1 MTSLSSYSLSGSRAL
16 VTGAAG
22 LLGPQHAI
30 ALAELGAEVVLS
42 DIDPVRLAQAASL
55 ASETQRGSYRV
66 ITMDV
71 TSASSITEAA
81 REIGTV
87 DVLVNNAAIDPKV
100 MPGDDSSLAT
110 RFEHF
115 ALDEWNRQINVGLTG
130 AFLCC
135 QVFGSGMAARGKG
148 AIINI
153 ASDLSVI
160 APDQRIYRVEGV
172 ADESQPVKPV
182 SYSVIKTGL
191 VGLTR
196 YLAAYWASSSVRVNA
211 ISPAGVYHKQ
221 SPEFVSRLT
230 NLIPL
235 GRMADADEYRAAI
248 QFLASPAS
256 SYMTGHNLVI
266 DGGRSVI

>member
-1 MTSLSSYSLSGSRAL
+1 MTSLASYTLRGSRAL
-16 VTGAAG
+16 ITGAAG

-42 DIDPVRLAQAASL
+42 DVDPLRLEQAFGIV
-55 ASETQRGSYRV
+55 SEALPGSCRSV
-66 ITMDV
+66 TMDV
-71 TSASSITEAA
+71 TDVASIREAA
-81 REIGTV
+81 RKIGDV

-100 MPGDDSSLAT
+100 VPGDDSALAT

-115 ALDEWNRQINVGLTG
+115 SLEEWNRQIGVGLTG

-135 QVFGSGMAARGKG
+135 QVFGSAMASRGKG
-148 AIINI
+148 TIVNI

-172 ADESQPVKPV
+172 AEESQPVKPV

-196 YLAAYWASSSVRVNA
+196 YLAAYWAPSGVRVNA
-211 ISPAGVYHKQ
+211 ISPAGVYHRQ
-221 SPEFVSRLT
+221 SDEFVARLSA
-230 NLIPL
+230 LIPL
-235 GRMADADEYRAAI
+235 GRMAAADEYRAAI

-256 SYMTGHNLVI
+256 GYMTGHNLVM
-266 DGGRSVI
+266 DGGRSII

>member
-1 MTSLSSYSLSGSRAL
+1 MTSLASYTLRGRRAL

-22 LLGPQHAI
+22 LLGPHHAM
-30 ALAELGAEVVLS
+30 ALAELGAEVVLT
-42 DIDPVRLAQAASL
+42 DVDPTRLAKTSSMVAELQPGA
-55 ASETQRGSYRV
+55 YREV
-66 ITMDV
+66 AMDV
-71 TSASSITEAA
+71 TSAASIRNVAGEV
-81 REIGTV
+81 GDV

-100 MPGDDSSLAT
+100 IPGDDSALAS
-110 RFEHF
+110 RFENF
-115 ALDEWNRQINVGLTG
+115 SLEDWNRQIDVGLTG

-135 QVFGSGMAARGKG
+135 QVFGSRMAARREGT
-148 AIINI
+148 IINI

-172 ADESQPVKPV
+172 AEESQPVKPV

-196 YLAAYWASSSVRVNA
+196 YLAAYWASAGVRVNA
-211 ISPAGVYHKQ
+211 ISPAGVHHRQ
-221 SPEFVSRLT
+221 PPDFVARLI

-235 GRMADADEYRAAI
+235 GRMADADEYRGAI

-256 SYMTGHNLVI
+256 GYMTGHNLVL
-266 DGGRSVI
+266 DGGRSII